1 VLLLAGRNVLGLK
14 EATNFLLTKELWTPA
29 LSCDSSS
36 GIWPLRS
43 LSRPSPLAP
52 SCTRRRRCVS
62 ANRRCSVH
70 SAGEPVPGRPRPD
83 NSGHVS
89 LEQVRCQEAL
99 REVHIRRET
108 IREDLHLRRP
118 ERHHL
123 WGKLREAARK
133 GVGAKTVISPLCGCV
148 FSLEISIAYESHR
161 FFFIFYFGRFY
172 QSGFKSKRRR
182 RLGWT

>member
-1 VLLLAGRNVLGLK
+1 LCI
-14 EATNFLLTKELWTPA
+14 TKELWIPA
-29 LSCDSSS
+29 LSCASSS

-62 ANRRCSVH
+62 ANHRCSVH

-89 LEQVRCQEAL
+89 LEQVRYREAL
-99 REVHIRRET
+99 REVHSRRET
-108 IREDLHLRRP
+108 IREDLHVHRP

-123 WGKLREAARK
+123 WGKLREVARK

-148 FSLEISIAYESHR
+148 FSLELSIACESHC
-161 FFFIFYFGRFY
+161 FLFFIFGRFY

-182 RLGWT
+182 RPVWT